1 MKIVLF
7 SFLFI
12 LCLPVLYANNSYI
25 NEVEWVI
32 DNRITKTEVTL
43 NAKSLRKYPSGIFS
57 FTSPS
62 AQIKREGSSKR
73 IESVFCEYNPLDKIF
88 EFKNKALIKIVSS
101 ESSLKIESEEVIFD
115 EKKNLVYS
123 NLKSELNFKNTL
135 LTGDG
140 FVGQE
145 EKINGEVVIFTNGVI
160 IVKSHLNSE
169 HFYGKAKKIKYFI
182 NSDLVIMT
190 GSALIK
196 DKDITIEAEEI
207 HLDVGLNKIIKSTN
221 SKITNSPS

>member
-88 EFKNKALIKIVSS
+88 EFKNSASVKITSS
-101 ESSLKIESEEVIFD
+101 ESELKILSEEIIFD
-115 EKKNLVYS
+115 EKKNLLYS
-123 NLKSELNFKNTL
+123 NLKSELDFKNTS

-140 FVGQE
+140 FVVQKD
-145 EKINGEVVIFTNGVI
+145 KIKGEMVILTNGI
-160 IVKSHLNSE
+160 RKR
-169 HFYGKAKKIKYFI
+169 Y
-182 NSDLVIMT
+182 
-190 GSALIK
+190 
-196 DKDITIEAEEI
+196 
-207 HLDVGLNKIIKSTN
+207 
-221 SKITNSPS
+221 